1 MNKTHYLCAKKCN
14 DMMINP
20 FITYGYESAEYFCDR
35 KEETLE
41 LTTLWTNGNHVA
53 LISPRRMG
61 KTGLIL
67 RLFDELKDVKSDI
80 HTIYF
85 DIFASRNID
94 DFIKLMA
101 ESAMKSF
108 PEKTSMG
115 EKLLKFI
122 KALRPQL
129 SFDNITGEPQLQ
141 IAYQTA
147 HEKEYTLKG
156 LFDFLDS
163 QNEHIVIAID
173 EFQQIR
179 DYPEQ
184 NMEALLRTYIQQM
197 HNLTFIFCG
206 SKKHLM
212 ADIFANEKKPFYSS
226 TVFIS
231 LDKIPET
238 SYSAFIV
245 RLFNERQRSISDEA
259 LQFIL
264 DWTLRHT
271 YYTQQLCH
279 TIYANGSTDIT
290 LDDVKIA
297 CNQLMKQG
305 EAVYLQYRQML
316 TDKQWNF
323 LIAVAKEGNVRQI
336 TASAFLK
343 KHKIGT
349 PSVSR
354 RIADALCD
362 KGLLNDET
370 DMNGTTYS
378 VSDVFLSRWME
389 RL

>member
-1 MNKTHYLCAKKCN
+1 
-14 DMMINP
+14 
-20 FITYGYESAEYFCDR
+20 
-35 KEETLE
+35 
-41 LTTLWTNGNHVA
+41 
-53 LISPRRMG
+53 
-61 KTGLIL
+61 
-67 RLFDELKDVKSDI
+67 
-80 HTIYF
+80 
-85 DIFASRNID
+85 
-94 DFIKLMA
+94 
-101 ESAMKSF
+101 
-108 PEKTSMG
+108 
-115 EKLLKFI
+115 
-122 KALRPQL
+122 
-129 SFDNITGEPQLQ
+129 
-141 IAYQTA
+141 
-147 HEKEYTLKG
+147 
-156 LFDFLDS
+156 
-163 QNEHIVIAID
+163 
-173 EFQQIR
+173 
-179 DYPEQ
+179 
-184 NMEALLRTYIQQM
+184 
-197 HNLTFIFCG
+197 
-206 SKKHLM
+206 M

>member
-1 MNKTHYLCAKKCN
+1 M
-14 DMMINP
+14 
-20 FITYGYESAEYFCDR
+20 
-35 KEETLE
+35 
-41 LTTLWTNGNHVA
+41 
-53 LISPRRMG
+53 
-61 KTGLIL
+61 
-67 RLFDELKDVKSDI
+67 
-80 HTIYF
+80 
-85 DIFASRNID
+85 
-94 DFIKLMA
+94 
-101 ESAMKSF
+101 
-108 PEKTSMG
+108 
-115 EKLLKFI
+115 
-122 KALRPQL
+122 RPQL

-147 HEKEYTLKG
+147 HEKEYTLRG

-163 QNEHIVIAID
+163 QGEHIVIAID

-184 NMEALLRTYIQQM
+184 NMEALLRTYIQQT

-226 TVFIS
+226 TVFVS
-231 LDKIPET
+231 LDKISEA
-238 SYSAFIV
+238 SYSAFIR
-245 RLFNERQRSISDEA
+245 RLFNECQRTISDEA

-264 DWTLRHT
+264 DWTHRHT

-279 TIYANGSTDIT
+279 TIYANGETDIT
-290 LDDVKIA
+290 IQDVKKA
-297 CNQLMKQG
+297 CEQLMKQG

-323 LIAVAKEGNVRQI
+323 LIAVAKEVSVRQI
-336 TASAFLK
+336 TAAAFLK

-354 RIADALCD
+354 RLAEALCD

-370 DMNGTTYS
+370 DVNGTTYS

>member
-1 MNKTHYLCAKKCN
+1 ME
-14 DMMINP
+14 NP
-20 FITYGYESAEYFCDR
+20 FIIKSYESKELFCDR
-35 KEETLE
+35 EEE
-41 LTTLWTNGNHVA
+41 LQLMLRNCINSTDMT
-53 LISPRRMG
+53 LISQRRMG

-67 RLFDELKDVKSDI
+67 RLFDELKDTRPEI
-80 HTIYF
+80 HTVYF

-101 ESAMKSF
+101 EATMKAF
-108 PEKTSMG
+108 PSKTSIG
-115 EKLLKFI
+115 EKLLTFI
-122 KALRPQL
+122 KSLRPQL

-147 HEKEYTLKG
+147 HEKEYTLRG

-184 NMEALLRTYIQQM
+184 NMEALLRTYIQQT

-206 SKKHLM
+206 SKKHMM
-212 ADIFANEKKPFYSS
+212 ADIFANEKKPFYNS
-226 TVFIS
+226 TSFVS
-231 LDKIPET
+231 LDKISEE
-238 SYSAFIV
+238 SYSAFI
-245 RLFNERQRSISDEA
+245 RQLFNERQRSITDKA

-264 DWTLRHT
+264 EWTRRHT

-279 TIYANGSTDIT
+279 TVFANGNEAVTIDE
-290 LDDVKIA
+290 VKKA
-297 CNQLMKQG
+297 CEQLMKQG

-316 TDKQWNF
+316 TDKQWDY
-323 LIAVAKEGNVRQI
+323 LIAVAKEGSVQQI
-336 TASAFLK
+336 TSSAFLK
-343 KHKIGT
+343 THKIGT

-354 RIADALCD
+354 RLADALCD
-362 KGLLNDET
+362 KGLLND
-370 DMNGTTYS
+370 DVAINGTTYTL
-378 VSDVFLSRWME
+378 SDVFLSHWME

>member
-1 MNKTHYLCAKKCN
+1 MS
-14 DMMINP
+14 MENP
-20 FITYGYESAEYFCDR
+20 FVIKSYESKDLFCDR
-35 KEETLE
+35 EEE
-41 LTTLWTNGNHVA
+41 LQLMLRNCINSSDMT
-53 LISPRRMG
+53 LISQRRMG

-67 RLFDELKDVKSDI
+67 RLFDELRDVRPEI
-80 HTIYF
+80 HTIYL

-101 ESAMKSF
+101 EATMKSF
-108 PEKTSMG
+108 PSKTSIG
-115 EKLLKFI
+115 EQLLTFI
-122 KALRPQL
+122 KSLRPQL

-141 IAYQTA
+141 IAYQTT

-156 LFDFLDS
+156 LIDFLDS
-163 QNEHIVIAID
+163 QNEHIVLAID

-184 NMEALLRTYIQQM
+184 NMEALLRTYIQQT
-197 HNLTFIFCG
+197 HNLIFIFCG

-226 TVFIS
+226 TTFVS
-231 LDKIPET
+231 LDKIPEE
-238 SYSAFIV
+238 SYSAFI
-245 RLFNERQRSISDEA
+245 RHLFNSRQRSITDEA

-264 DWTLRHT
+264 DWTKRHT

-279 TIYANGSTDIT
+279 TIYANGNQTVTIEE
-290 LDDVKIA
+290 VKKA
-297 CNQLMKQG
+297 CEQLMKQG

-316 TDKQWNF
+316 TEKQWSY
-323 LIAVAKEGNVRQI
+323 LIAVAKEGSVQQI

-343 KHKIGT
+343 KHKIGS

-354 RIADALCD
+354 RLAEALCA
-362 KGLLNDET
+362 KGLLNDEIAIS
-370 DMNGTTYS
+370 GTTYTLC
-378 VSDVFLSRWME
+378 DVFLSHWME